1 MRIAIASYGQETSS
15 FSPVP
20 TTLETF
26 GLYGLFEGE
35 EIVEK
40 CREVGAIGGFM
51 QTLDAQLEWT
61 ALPIVHGWAGA
72 SGPLTAETLD
82 YFADKVAA
90 GLETALPLDAMYF
103 ALHGAAVADGVHD
116 TESYLLDVVRRI
128 IGDEVPLVISLDHH
142 ANLTQAMV
150 ERVDALVGHRTQPH
164 DQFETGALAGQL
176 LLGILRGET
185 RPVMAWRKIPLI
197 AHQEQ
202 FLTDRGPM
210 QKWFE
215 LAREMERRP
224 GVLSTSTFPMQPWL
238 DVPEG
243 GWAVA
248 VVVDEDQGLA
258 EGLAD
263 ELAARAWDLRE
274 AFCQLDSIDPEE
286 AVRRAVAAVR
296 GLVVL
301 SDTGDSVFG
310 GATGDSTAILAELIR
325 QEVPVTA
332 LVPMVDPE
340 VVVAAIEV
348 GGGGTLAATIGGKLD
363 PNFGMPLDITAKVAA
378 IGGGRFAVNM
388 LGFESFDLGRA
399 VLLEIGAI
407 KLLVTEKRGIGG
419 NHPIVYEHFGI
430 DIAAARIVVLKTASN
445 WQFYQSWISEVVRV
459 DTPGAT
465 TSHLEELKWQHLP
478 RPIYPLDD
486 MKEM

>member
-248 VVVDEDQGLA
+248 VVVDEDQA
-258 EGLAD
+258 ERLVRQLHSLLFASPAAD
-263 ELAARAWDLRE
+263 AAPTLPPIRPIAALRALTGARVHELELGRKSAIARLHA
-274 AFCQLDSIDPEE
+274 
-286 AVRRAVAAVR
+286 AVA
-296 GLVVL
+296 
-301 SDTGDSVFG
+301 
-310 GATGDSTAILAELIR
+310 
-325 QEVPVTA
+325 
-332 LVPMVDPE
+332 
-340 VVVAAIEV
+340 
-348 GGGGTLAATIGGKLD
+348 GGTVLNDLARNDPGK
-363 PNFGMPLDITAKVAA
+363 G
-378 IGGGRFAVNM
+378 
-388 LGFESFDLGRA
+388 
-399 VLLEIGAI
+399 
-407 KLLVTEKRGIGG
+407 KR
-419 NHPIVYEHFGI
+419 
-430 DIAAARIVVLKTASN
+430 
-445 WQFYQSWISEVVRV
+445 
-459 DTPGAT
+459 
-465 TSHLEELKWQHLP
+465 
-478 RPIYPLDD
+478 
-486 MKEM
+486 